1 MLNLKLIINLLKLKV
16 MDIQTVI
23 SITKLIDAR
32 IDIEKHNY
40 SYLELFMI
48 SHHEPT
54 FLIDKEKEKH
64 ELKIKTLQD
73 LNDHLQVFI
82 EGKLNAAENS
92 TEQ

>member
-1 MLNLKLIINLLKLKV
+1 
-16 MDIQTVI
+16 MDTQTLI

-48 SHHEPT
+48 SHGEPT